1 MASTVEEGIAGG
13 NGSRSR
19 APVLDDGPYRP
30 DRATGGV
37 GGLIARG
44 RELAHID
51 ELLWRARRGAGGV
64 VALHGEPGVGKTVL
78 VDAAVTRAP
87 EFRTVQ
93 VRGTVGT
100 GAVADPGAWPAPLGE
115 LASRLD
121 DFVVQPP
128 PLASDRHV
136 ASAGSPASPPPA
148 AVEAVASGLRHLTE
162 AAGSPLLVT
171 VDDCQE
177 LPAAFVDALAS
188 AVLTHLRDDPVGL
201 ILAWRDSPHLAPFH
215 LERRDVPQ
223 HRLGGLTLAQA
234 VQLMRS
240 RFEQLPAETVL
251 NELVVRSAGNPLV
264 LADVYSR
271 LTPEQLAGWHPLP
284 DPLPVSDLVV
294 DAFDV
299 VRRFPDP
306 TRRALTVAAAA
317 HVPRDVM
324 IAAMRQLGVGRDDL
338 APAVE
343 AGVVHERGPR
353 IDFAHPLVRAAAFR
367 GAPADLRRSVRRALS
382 DELAR
387 EQAIETSAYH
397 AAIDAPTPDQLAA
410 RRLGEAAQVAIDR
423 GDLEA
428 AARHEEFAS
437 RFAAEDASAAQ
448 YLASAAAHWLAAGH
462 RDRARYCAVSA
473 SGFQAPPVIAADV
486 RYQRARLEPDEEERS
501 VADRMVEAAD
511 LCMADAPNRALAMLA
526 DAGAWRVLAGDLAGA
541 DAVADRAARL
551 AATIS
556 SQAEVLVAAL
566 RVAVALAGG
575 READELAERSRVSL
589 LIGQTDRFPSSPE
602 VALVIGHSLLRQ
614 EQWRQADRWARW
626 IQRCAE
632 HGGDRS
638 LATVP
643 VLLRAWLETVEGDV
657 ARARRSALEAA
668 RTAEHHGTPAL
679 AAWGWQL
686 VTHLHALAGD
696 YQGGFRDCAN
706 LFAAT
711 DRAGSLAKL
720 RSLPYLAL
728 LELQR
733 RRTGPALAWART
745 ALADLEAWQAG
756 EPGSQ
761 GAVAAEVAPVIAG
774 VMLLAR
780 SPIQADQWASLLP
793 GTSGAAGTGT
803 AGHVPPAY
811 RRWLQGVCTE
821 DAGPAVD
828 DLAGASR
835 AWAGVPPVR
844 ALVDL
849 CWGVRLLEAGRP
861 TEAGA
866 RFEAVARWA
875 EEAGAAGMAV
885 LAGREQQ
892 RLPSA
897 EAGGP
902 AGATGAVGPDRAAT
916 EPGPGEV
923 TATAE
928 WEVSLL
934 GGFAVRQRGSVVPL
948 PPSLATQAVK
958 IVALHPRITA
968 DELIELLWEDAEP
981 GVGARRLR
989 NVLWRVRS
997 ACGDLL
1003 VREGNFVRLG
1013 TGAETDVHRFTVLAE
1028 QALVGSDAGTP
1039 QAAATARA
1047 ALEHYRGELL
1057 PGDRYADWATGP
1069 REVVAR
1075 TYLRLLD
1082 LLVDDAL
1089 ASGRQGEALVLLDRL
1104 AQADPFNEQHHVR
1117 MAEIHLGSGNRG
1129 RALED
1134 LERAERTLEDLGV
1147 ARSPAVQKL
1156 RAALDQG

>member
-1 MASTVEEGIAGG
+1 MGSTVEDSIEHGTGAPT
-13 NGSRSR
+13 R

-30 DRATGGV
+30 DRAPGDV
-37 GGLIARG
+37 GGLVARS

-51 ELLWRARRGAGGV
+51 ELLWQARRGSGGV

-78 VDAAVTRAP
+78 VEAAVARAS

-93 VRGTVGT
+93 VRGTSTAGN
-100 GAVADPGAWPAPLGE
+100 GADPQAWPAPLGE

-121 DFVVQPP
+121 DFVVEPP
-128 PLASDRHV
+128 PLASDR
-136 ASAGSPASPPPA
+136 SPAGGAAAAPA
-148 AVEAVASGLRHLTE
+148 PDGAVEAVASGLRHMTR
-162 AAGSPLLVT
+162 AANAPLLVT

-177 LPAAFVDALAS
+177 LPAAFVDALAG

-201 ILAWRDSPHLAPFH
+201 ILAWRDSPHLAAFP
-215 LERRDVPQ
+215 LTRSDLPR
-223 HRLGGLTLAQA
+223 HRLGGLTLGQA

-240 RFEQLPAETVL
+240 RFEQLPSETVL
-251 NELVVRSAGNPLV
+251 SELVVRSAGNPLV
-264 LADVYSR
+264 LADVYGR
-271 LTPEQLAGWHPLP
+271 LTPEQLGGWHPLP
-284 DPLPVSDLVV
+284 DPLPVSDVV
-294 DAFDV
+294 VEAFDV

-317 HVPRDVM
+317 HVPREVLL
-324 IAAMRQLGVGRDDL
+324 AAMRQLGVDRGDL
-338 APAVE
+338 SPAVE
-343 AGVVHERGPR
+343 AGVVYERGPR

-387 EQAIETSAYH
+387 GQAIETSAYH

-437 RFAAEDASAAQ
+437 RFAAEDAAAAQ
-448 YLASAAAHWLAAGH
+448 FLSSASAHWLAAGR

-473 SGFQAPPVIAADV
+473 SGFEAPSAV
-486 RYQRARLEPDEEERS
+486 RAEVQYQRARLENDDEGPP

-511 LCMADAPNRALAMLA
+511 LCLTDAPNRALSMLV
-526 DAGAWRVLAGDLAGA
+526 DAGAWRVLAGDLVGA
-541 DAVADRAARL
+541 EAVAERASRL
-551 AATIS
+551 AATVS
-556 SQAEVLVAAL
+556 SQAEVLAGAV

-575 READELAERSRVSL
+575 REVDELAERSRVSL

-602 VALVIGHSLLRQ
+602 AALVIGHSLLRQ

-626 IQRCAE
+626 IGRCAE
-632 HGGDRS
+632 RSGDRA

-643 VLLRAWLETVEGDV
+643 VLLRAWLETVEGRVVD
-657 ARARRSALEAA
+657 ARRSAREGAE
-668 RTAEHHGTPAL
+668 TAEHNGTPAL
-679 AAWGWQL
+679 AAWGWHLATQ
-686 VTHLHALAGD
+686 LHALVGD

-720 RSLPYLAL
+720 RSLPALAL

-745 ALADLEAWQAG
+745 ALADLEAWQSA

-761 GAVAAEVAPVIAG
+761 GAVAIEVAPVIAG

-780 SPIQADQWASLLP
+780 SPVQPDQWGNLLP
-793 GTSGAAGTGT
+793 ATTGPGAVSVPAG
-803 AGHVPPAY
+803 Y
-811 RRWLQGVCTE
+811 RRWLQGVCAPE
-821 DAGPAVD
+821 PSAALE
-828 DLAGASR
+828 DLAAASR
-835 AWAGVPPVR
+835 AWAGVPQVR

-849 CWGVRLLEAGRP
+849 CWGVQLADAGRASD
-861 TEAGA
+861 AGA
-866 RFEAVARWA
+866 RFESVARWA
-875 EEAGAAGMAV
+875 DGAGATGFAE
-885 LAGREQQ
+885 LARRELQ
-892 RLPSA
+892 RLPSGDDRGHPA
-897 EAGGP
+897 ASGG
-902 AGATGAVGPDRAAT
+902 TDRVADEPQTAT
-916 EPGPGEV
+916 ERV
-923 TATAE
+923 AE
-928 WEVSLL
+928 WELSLL
-934 GGFAVRQRGSVVPL
+934 GGFAVRHRGAVVPL

-958 IVALHPRITA
+958 IVALRPRITA

-1003 VREGNFVRLG
+1003 VREGNSVHLG
-1013 TGAETDVHRFTVLAE
+1013 AGAETDVERFTELAE
-1028 QALVGSDAGTP
+1028 RALVGDDAGTAGAP
-1039 QAAATARA
+1039 AAARA

-1057 PGDRYADWATGP
+1057 PGDRYADWSTGP
-1069 REVVAR
+1069 RESVAR

-1089 ASGRQGEALVLLDRL
+1089 EGGRLGEALVLLDRL
-1104 AQADPFNEQHHVR
+1104 AQADPFNERHHLR
-1117 MAEIHLGSGNRG
+1117 MAEIHLDSGNRG
-1129 RALED
+1129 RALES

-1147 ARSPAVQKL
+1147 AGSPAVARL
-1156 RAALDQG
+1156 RDALGEG